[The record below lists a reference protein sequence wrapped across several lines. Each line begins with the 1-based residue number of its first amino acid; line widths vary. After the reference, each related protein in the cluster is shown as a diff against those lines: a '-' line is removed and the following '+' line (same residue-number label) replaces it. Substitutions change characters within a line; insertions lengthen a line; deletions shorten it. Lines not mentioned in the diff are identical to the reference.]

1 MAGDIL
7 QRFAKNFRFLL
18 RPSTS
23 RRTHPAMATPAV
35 LASAQAALA
44 RLQAASAAAAPDASN
59 FVPPA
64 RLQRDIPVVVVESS
78 SAAAAPSSS
87 SSSPAAPVAPRE
99 DAPQADAAPRAG
111 AASGTAGSGS
121 SASSSSSSSSSSV
134 RWGEDVPDLPLEE
147 SAAREIQRLE
157 TTVRDLT
164 EINDRIMAQNI
175 ALLGDLEAAQRAVRD
190 LRGEKDVLAL
200 QLRRAMEERE
210 QAGGAGAGGVPR

>member
-1 MAGDIL
+1 
-7 QRFAKNFRFLL
+7 
-18 RPSTS
+18 
-23 RRTHPAMATPAV
+23 MATPAV

-78 SAAAAPSSS
+78 APSSSS

-99 DAPQADAAPRAG
+99 DAPQADAALRAG

-121 SASSSSSSSSSSV
+121 SAPSSSSSSSSSSSV